1 MFRIPTGQDA
11 IIYES
16 VDLTYPVFTAAKTG
30 ADHYSDLEFFQGEN
44 IIKNKPLF
52 ICGECGYQSRKWLGK
67 CPDCGQWDSLSEQQ
81 PAIAAAASA
90 TIPRPRLLSSSDTAA
105 HNRMISGIGEL
116 DRVLGGGIVPG
127 SMVLIGGD
135 PGIGKSTLI
144 LQLLAALATEQCSV
158 LYVTG
163 EESARQVSMRAERLQ
178 VTDKKNIFLATETCV
193 ESIAAMAAEMTPS
206 LLAVDSIQTM
216 FTREASSAPGSVTQV
231 RESTARLVT
240 LAKST
245 DLPVLLVGH
254 VTKDG
259 AIAGPRVLEHMVD
272 TVLYFEGDRGQPFRI
287 LRTVKNRFGSTNEIG
302 VFEMKESGLAE
313 VENPSALFL
322 AERPVNVPGSVVMPS
337 IEGTRPIL
345 VEVQALVSPSNLG
358 TGRRTAIGADPQRLA
373 LLTAVLEKK
382 LGLTL
387 FDHDIFLNIA
397 GGIRIDEPALDL
409 GVVVALLSSLFEK
422 VVDPTTAVCGEIG
435 LAGEIRA
442 VGQIEMRLREADRLG
457 FTTFLMP
464 ESSYKRLESIPK
476 SNMNIRGIPTVQN
489 LVELLFQKR

>member
-1 MFRIPTGQDA
+1 MK
-11 IIYES
+11 
-16 VDLTYPVFTAAKTG
+16 KTKTKG
-30 ADHYSDLEFFQGEN
+30 
-44 IIKNKPLF
+44 KNKALF
-52 ICGECGYQSRKWLGK
+52 RCENCGYESRKWLGK
-67 CPDCGQWDSLSEQQ
+67 CPDCGQWDSLVEKVVVSAPSGRKQTACRPLPLSSTGGSEQK
-81 PAIAAAASA
+81 
-90 TIPRPRLLSSSDTAA
+90 
-105 HNRMISGIGEL
+105 RMISRISEL
-116 DRVLGGGIVPG
+116 DRVLGGGLVPG

-144 LQLLAALATEQCSV
+144 LQLLGALAADGRQV

-163 EESARQVSMRAERLQ
+163 EESARQVAMRGRRLGIEGN
-178 VTDKKNIFLATETCV
+178 DILLATETCV
-193 ESIAAMAAEMTPS
+193 ESIITMAAELSPA

-216 FTREASSAPGSVTQV
+216 FTEEVASAPGSVTQV
-231 RESTARLVT
+231 RESTALLVN

-245 DLPVLLVGH
+245 DLPILLVGH
-254 VTKDG
+254 VTKEG
-259 AIAGPRVLEHMVD
+259 SIAGPRVLEHMVD

-313 VENPSALFL
+313 VKNPSALFL

-409 GVVVALLSSLFEK
+409 GVVVALLSSFFEK
-422 VVDPTTAVCGEIG
+422 TVDPATAVCGEVG

-442 VGQIEMRLREADRLG
+442 VGQIEMRIQEANRLG
-457 FTTFLMP
+457 FSTFLLPM
-464 ESSYKRLESIPK
+464 SSYRRLEKIDKHSMRVIGVATIQ
-476 SNMNIRGIPTVQN
+476 S
-489 LVELLFQKR
+489 LVEILF